1 MPHQD
6 LVLGLDVGTTNIKC
20 LAVDSDGRI
29 VAQGVEQT
37 PRSHPRPGWTDFE
50 PGPIWDAACQA
61 IRAVVSQLERPE
73 TVKGIAV
80 SSMAESIV
88 PIDSHGQP
96 LASAIAWFDLRTTTE
111 YQWLCDHIGYDRLFN
126 VSGLNPDPMF
136 SLCKILWTRN
146 NNGVAFEKA
155 RWWLLMAD
163 YVAFC
168 LCGVPATDPSLACR
182 TLAYDVHQRAW
193 STDLLEA
200 AGVDPSCFPPV
211 RQSGT
216 ALGCITPSAA
226 KRTSLPETAVVSVG
240 LHDHISGAFAAGGLG
255 AGVLLDSIGTSE
267 SLNTVFQKP
276 IFDKRVAEH
285 GLAHGAIW
293 IDQPIYYLTGGMQTA
308 GAAVEWFHRELGGKA
323 GIAELV
329 EEAKSASESVPIF
342 LPHLVR
348 SLTPFPDPQAAGAF
362 VGIKSNSTRGAM
374 FRAILEGLAFEARAI
389 ADAMVTIGGLPQ
401 FEKILTIGTS
411 SENRLLTQIKANVY
425 GVPIHVNPVREAVGF
440 GSALLAGIGCGMFAT
455 PSAAVQAAHRE
466 EIVVEPEP
474 VRSEKLQAAYQEIY
488 RDLYQQLRPAHH
500 RLYAARQ

>member
-20 LAVDSDGRI
+20 LAVDSDGKI
-29 VAQGVEQT
+29 VAQGVEPT
-37 PRSHPRPGWTDFE
+37 PRSHPQPGWTDFE
-50 PGPIWDAACQA
+50 PRPIWDAACQA

-73 TVKGIAV
+73 AVKGIAV

-88 PIDSHGQP
+88 PTDSQGQP
-96 LASAIAWFDLRTTTE
+96 LAPAIAWFDLRTTTE

-146 NNGVAFEKA
+146 NNRAAFEKA
-155 RWWLLMAD
+155 SWWLLMAD

-182 TLAYDVHQRAW
+182 TLVYDVHQRAW
-193 STDLLEA
+193 STDILEA

-216 ALGCITPSAA
+216 ALGRVTLSAA
-226 KRTSLPETAVVSVG
+226 KRTNLSETVIVSVG

-276 IFDKRVAEH
+276 IFDRRVAEH

-293 IDQPIYYLTGGMQTA
+293 IDEPIYYLTGGLQTA

-323 GIAELV
+323 GIVELV
-329 EEAKSASESVPIF
+329 EEARSARESVPIF

-348 SLTPFPDPQAAGAF
+348 SLTPYPDPQASGAF
-362 VGIKSNSTRGAM
+362 VGLKSNTTRGAM
-374 FRAILEGLAFEARAI
+374 FRAVLEGLAFEARAI
-389 ADAMVTIGGLPQ
+389 ADAMVAIGGLPQ
-401 FEKILTIGTS
+401 FDKILTIGSS
-411 SENRLLTQIKANVY
+411 SENWLLTQIKADVY
-425 GVPIHVNPVREAVGF
+425 GVPIHVNPVRETVSV

-455 PSAAVQAAHRE
+455 PSAAVQAARRE
-466 EIVVEPEP
+466 EIIVEPDSE
-474 VRSEKLQAAYQEIY
+474 RSKRLQATYQEIY
-488 RDLYQQLRPAHH
+488 RDLYLQLRPAHH
-500 RLYAARQ
+500 RLYVARQ